1 MKNEEE
7 ESPFFGGSKPKKRK
21 LSWRLPAFVD
31 KYNLII
37 FVSLQICMITLRILT
52 AWNPNDLYF

>member
-7 ESPFFGGSKPKKRK
+7 ESPFFRGSNPKKRK

-31 KYNLII
+31 KYNLKY
-37 FVSLQICMITLRILT
+37 ICITVNMYDNSTYSNCLE
-52 AWNPNDLYF
+52 PK